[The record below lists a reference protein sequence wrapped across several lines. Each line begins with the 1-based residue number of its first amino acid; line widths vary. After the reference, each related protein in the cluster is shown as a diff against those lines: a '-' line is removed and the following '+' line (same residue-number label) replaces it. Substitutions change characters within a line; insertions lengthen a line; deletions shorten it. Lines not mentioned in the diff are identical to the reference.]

1 MRRRRSPYVQ
11 EMRSMSQTGILGEE
25 TNPTATVLLIPL
37 VPYAGHR
44 QVAASD
50 ADAREGKVLKIIIT
64 ETPTEIRWVLQG
76 RLFGSQVSEVKGNWR
91 IAKRMRKGRACTM
104 DLEGLT
110 FIDKRGKRLLRAM
123 LIDGAQFIAGGPIN
137 GYLIDELKIGNRRG
151 LSGMIASFL
160 RLTRG

>member
-1 MRRRRSPYVQ
+1 MRRHRSPYVQ
-11 EMRSMSQTGILGEE
+11 EMRPMSQTGILGEA

-37 VPYAGHR
+37 VPYAGYR
-44 QVAASD
+44 QAAASD
-50 ADAREGKVLKIIIT
+50 ADAREGKVLTIIIT

-76 RLFGSQVSEVKGNWR
+76 RLIGPQVTAVKGNWR
-91 IAKRMRKGRACTM
+91 TANRMRKGRACIL

-123 LIDGAQFIAGGPIN
+123 SIDGAQFLTGGLN
-137 GYLIDELKIGNRRG
+137 DSDLIEELKISNRRS

-160 RLTRG
+160 RLTRE

>member
-1 MRRRRSPYVQ
+1 
-11 EMRSMSQTGILGEE
+11 MSRTGILDGE

-37 VPYAGHR
+37 VPSVRHGR
-44 QVAASD
+44 IVESD
-50 ADAREGKVLKIIIT
+50 ADAREGKVLTIIIT

-76 RLFGSQVSEVKGNWR
+76 RLFGSQVTEVKGNWR
-91 IAKRMRKGRACTM
+91 IANRMRKGRACTM

-123 LIDGAQFIAGGPIN
+123 SIDGAQFIAGGPNN
-137 GYLIDELKIGNRRG
+137 GYLIEELKIVNRRG
-151 LSGMIASFL
+151 LFGMIASFL

>member
-1 MRRRRSPYVQ
+1 MQP
-11 EMRSMSQTGILGEE
+11 MSRTGILDGE

-37 VPYAGHR
+37 VPSVRHGR
-44 QVAASD
+44 IVESD
-50 ADAREGKVLKIIIT
+50 ADAREGKVLTIIIT

-76 RLFGSQVSEVKGNWR
+76 RLIGPQVSAVKGNWR
-91 IAKRMRKGRACTM
+91 TATHMRKGRACIL

-123 LIDGAQFIAGGPIN
+123 SIAGARFLAGGLN
-137 GYLIDELKIGNRRG
+137 NSDLIEELKISNRRG

-160 RLTRG
+160 RLARE